1 MSGWAVF
8 AIVIGV
14 LLVAAAAGVGGWY
27 GWQALERRVLLRLL
41 VRAEA
46 IEAAAQALD
55 DAVERLAD
63 SDDEELSRFA
73 NDPDSSERRALHEVA
88 GRAELLREE
97 LDHMPLPKAVVPVAE
112 SLADAAYMTAREA
125 GCVTDEDLGAN
136 ALEKLASLD
145 LGSVRAYVSQARVRL
160 NSMCADFGLEDT
172 AVYGGGL
179 YL

>member
-14 LLVAAAAGVGGWY
+14 LLVVAAVGVGGWY
-27 GWQALERRVLLRLL
+27 GWQALERRILLRLL

-46 IEAAAQALD
+46 VEAAAQALD
-55 DAVERLAD
+55 DAVGRLAD
-63 SDDEELSRFA
+63 SDDEELARFA
-73 NDPDSSERRALHEVA
+73 DDPDSSERRALHEVA
-88 GRAELLREE
+88 SRAELLREE
-97 LDHMPLPKAVVPVAE
+97 LDHMRLPRVVSPVAD

-125 GCVTDEDLGAN
+125 GCVTDEDAGAN
-136 ALEKLASLD
+136 ALEKLASID
-145 LGSVRAYVSQARVRL
+145 LQAVRAYVSQARTRL
-160 NSMCADFGLEDT
+160 NQMCADFGLEDT